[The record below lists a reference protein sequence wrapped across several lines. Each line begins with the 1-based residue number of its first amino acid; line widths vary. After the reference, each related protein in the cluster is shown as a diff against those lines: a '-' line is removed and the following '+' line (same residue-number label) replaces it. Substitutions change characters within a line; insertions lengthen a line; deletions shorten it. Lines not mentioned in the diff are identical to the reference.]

1 MKQPDSSHARQIVAY
16 SEMYDCD
23 YYMILYVNY
32 AKQGWNMT
40 DEQYEKTPDIRAFC
54 AKVTDKHK
62 ATVFDKAA
70 MVTKAVRENNPPKM
84 DIGEWTFNNFKT
96 ATAKSLSDEEVS
108 DLERTVEQAKHSSLP
123 KWQIASYARALDDIK
138 RLKGDK

>member
-1 MKQPDSSHARQIVAY
+1 
-16 SEMYDCD
+16 MYDCD

-54 AKVTDKHK
+54 EKVTDKHNVI
-62 ATVFDKAA
+62 VFDKA
-70 MVTKAVRENNPPKM
+70 VLVKKDVRENISREM
-84 DIGEWTFNNFKT
+84 DIGDYTFNNFKR
-96 ATAKSLSDEEVS
+96 ATAESLSDEEVS

-123 KWQIASYARALDDIK
+123 KWQVASYVEAVNDIK
-138 RLKGDK
+138 RLRGDK

>member
-1 MKQPDSSHARQIVAY
+1 ARQIVAY

-54 AKVTDKHK
+54 AKVTDEHK
-62 ATVFDKAA
+62 AQVFDKAA
-70 MVTKAVRENNPPKM
+70 EVTKAVREDIPPKM
-84 DIGEWTFNNFKT
+84 DIDEYTFNNFKE
-96 ATAKSLSDEEVS
+96 ACAKDLSAEEVEELEQFVQRAKS
-108 DLERTVEQAKHSSLP
+108 SSLP
-123 KWQIASYARALDDIK
+123 KWKIANYVEALNGIK
-138 RLKGDK
+138 